1 MRFEKRKNK
10 NSIYYSFIYWCPKT
24 GKRIRLRKSE
34 VPQTINSDQD
44 AEAFC
49 KLKEAELAVFS
60 LKVKR
65 DLDWKHKYYDFAQLL
80 ELYTNKRKVEAPNS
94 WQTDIYYL
102 EQYVFTFFLTIKSS
116 NNLND
121 WELHLEELRDWLE
134 KDAELVKQKGKNTR
148 LAYATKNACIKSL
161 NRFLITMVR
170 LQKMKGPAP
179 RCSMFPKHKLN
190 RKGIEAYIS
199 NSEFNNV
206 YAKLQT
212 IDKEVADFYLV
223 LINTGLR
230 LNECLGLAASH
241 IFKGAPTEVNL
252 LKMLDRF
259 SLTSH
264 IHIILDS
271 QPADCSEVR
280 NADGKVIRKPLKHRK
295 KIEPKNNRIIPVSD
309 IDTAKILADRFNAQA
324 KHIKNELY
332 GKDRSQY
339 LLFNGLD
346 KNRVSSKLRKAYD
359 ELNLPAKSPHDCR
372 HTFCTNLISRT
383 EGHHFLAKYILGH
396 TDIATTENYLHLWA
410 VIQQKLIQD
419 QQIEE
424 KIELE

>member
-1 MRFEKRKNK
+1 MRYEKRNLKNGV
-10 NSIYYSFIYWCPKT
+10 YYSFLYWCPKT
-24 GKRIRLRKSE
+24 KKRVRLRKSE
-34 VPQTINSDQD
+34 VPNNLTTDQQAD
-44 AEAFC
+44 DFC
-49 KLKEAELAVFS
+49 KIKEAELAVVS

-65 DLDWKHKYYDFAQLL
+65 DLAWKHKYYDFTQLL
-80 ELYTNKRKVEAPNS
+80 DLYTNKRKVEAPNS

-102 EQYVFTFFLTIKSS
+102 EQYVFNFFLTNKSS

-121 WELHLEELRDWLE
+121 WELHFEDLRDWLE

-161 NRFLITMVR
+161 NRFLTTMVR

-179 RCSMFPKHKLN
+179 RCTMFAKHQLN
-190 RKGIEAYIS
+190 RKGIEAYIPTA
-199 NSEFNNV
+199 EFNNV
-206 YAKLQT
+206 YAQLLT
-212 IDKEVADFYLV
+212 IDKEVAEFYLV

-241 IFKGAPTEVNL
+241 IFKGAPTEANL
-252 LKMLDRF
+252 LKMLQRF
-259 SLTSH
+259 GLTSH

-271 QPADCSEVR
+271 QPVDCGEVR
-280 NADGKVIRKPLKHRK
+280 NAEGRVLRKPLKHRK
-295 KIEPKNNRIIPVSD
+295 RIEPKNNRIIPVSD
-309 IDTAKILADRFNAQA
+309 LASAKVLADRFNAQTQN
-324 KHIKNELY
+324 IKAGIY
-332 GKDRSQY
+332 GADRSQY

-346 KNRVSSKLRKAYD
+346 KNRVSSKIRKAY
-359 ELNLPAKSPHDCR
+359 ENLGLTPKSPHDCR
-372 HTFCTNLISRT
+372 HTFCTNLIAQT

-410 VIQQKLIQD
+410 VIQQKIAQD

-424 KIELE
+424 KIDI